1 MVVDLGSVAVT
12 SVSGTTFVLRKKFFD
27 IIICP
32 PPFFLLRGGG
42 EVEPPTKGEGGLKRS
57 QFLEGGGWLLGKR
70 G

>member
-1 MVVDLGSVAVT
+1 MVVDSGSVAVT

-32 PPFFLLRGGG
+32 PPILSVKGGG